1 MENDPSESVNFK
13 AVREAARR
21 LEGQAHVT
29 PVLTSRTLDRRVG
42 AAVYL
47 KCENFQRTG
56 AFKFRGAYNAISCL
70 SPEARRRGVVTFS
83 SGNHGQAVALV
94 GRLLGAPV
102 TVVMPA
108 DAPAIKRAATEGYG
122 ARVVTYDLQ
131 QTTREAVAR
140 DLQAS
145 GGFTVIPPFDHPD
158 VIAGQGTAALELMET
173 AGGLDLVLTP
183 CGGGG
188 LLSGTAIA
196 AKGLASGCRVVGVEP
211 ELADD
216 ATRSFRTGVLQTVH
230 NPPTIADG
238 TRTASLGKI
247 TFPLVRR
254 LVDDMQTVSEAAIAA
269 AVRFCFERLKIVV
282 EPSGVL
288 GLAALLSGAVK
299 ARGRV
304 GVILSGGNID
314 AAMMGRILGD
324 PAGFGTERARHFGH

>member
-158 VIAGQGTAALELMET
+158 VIAGQGTAALELMEM

-247 TFPLVRR
+247 TFPLVQR

-288 GLAALLSGAVK
+288 GLAALLSGAVE

-324 PAGFGTERARHFGH
+324 PAGFGTE

>member
-1 MENDPSESVNFK
+1 MGNDPAGMVDFE

-29 PVLTSRTLDRRVG
+29 PVITSRTLDQRVG
-42 AAVYL
+42 AEVHL
-47 KCENFQRTG
+47 KCENFQRAG
-56 AFKFRGAYNAISCL
+56 AFKFRGAYNAISRL

-94 GRLLGAPV
+94 GRLLDVAT

-122 ARVVTYDLQ
+122 ARVVTYDLK
-131 QTTREAVAR
+131 QTTREAVAK

-145 GGFTVIPPFDHPD
+145 GGFAVIPPFDHPD
-158 VIAGQGTAALELMET
+158 VIAGQGTAALELMEAT
-173 AGGLDLVLTP
+173 GALDLVLAP

-196 AKGLASGCRVVGVEP
+196 AKGLAPGCRVVGVEP

-216 ATRSFRTGVLQTVH
+216 ATRSFRTGILQTVH

-247 TFPLVRR
+247 TFPLVQRF
-254 LVDDMQTVSEAAIAA
+254 VDDMRTVSEAAIAA

-288 GLAALLSGAVK
+288 GLAALLAGAVE

-314 AAMMGRILGD
+314 AAMMGRILRDSGSFG
-324 PAGFGTERARHFGH
+324 AG